1 MFEERDARFEKLEQE
16 GFCLRTMVEPDLNRV
31 AELEYQCFSDPWSR
45 DSFLA
50 ELSNPVAQY
59 LLLVKKDR
67 IYGYCGIWKVVDEGH
82 ITNLCI
88 DPREQDKGLGQFMME
103 QVFKSAKIDNICR
116 LTLEVRV
123 SNEKAIFMYEKLGFE
138 SAGLRKGYYEDT
150 GEDACIMW
158 REL

>member
-1 MFEERDARFEKLEQE
+1 MLPERSEYFEQLRAE
-16 GFCLRTMVEPDLNRV
+16 GFGLRLMEAKDLDRV

-45 DSFLA
+45 DSFEA
-50 ELSNPVAQY
+50 ELSNPVAEY
-59 LLLVKKDR
+59 LLLVKGVK
-67 IYGYCGIWKVVDEGH
+67 IYGYCGLWKVVDEGH

-88 DPREQDKGLGQFMME
+88 DPKHQDRGYGQFMMDA
-103 QVFKSAKIDNICR
+103 VFNYAKENNICR

-138 SAGLRKGYYEDT
+138 SAGVRKGYYEDT